1 MEGLTPSKIK
11 AFPCFQIFQ
20 QAMIELHED
29 IPAWVQHLEQGGH
42 AYSCPLKVYGP
53 KWHNLSSSGCQIS
66 ILRVRGPKW
75 HLETSSRAAGVFNS
89 RFILILPL
97 SSPEEA
103 VQIATSP
110 EKKQR

>member
-66 ILRVRGPKW
+66 ILRVRRSKW
-75 HLETSSRAAGVFNS
+75 HLGTSWRAAGVFNS
-89 RFILILPL
+89 LTNVHAHLVITIMIVPKE
-97 SSPEEA
+97 SSDNTEE
-103 VQIATSP
+103 
-110 EKKQR
+110 